1 MKSSSFT
8 KYEIERL
15 RFQYDFYSWGHTII
29 KFLDKFILK
38 NIMGVLSGFTGIP
51 HYLSKKISDDVPVTK
66 LDKINRILCYNVYR
80 CIGLP
85 FYHYHNEEIVNGVL
99 VDSLESYYIKSR
111 FEKMI
116 DKLDPS
122 LKAVVKPYFNKK
134 YEENVSEPKYDLL
147 KLDFLIEYYCLLRI
161 LGNFSDGTYMTRV
174 IMYLGGAHIN
184 NLISIFIDLGIFDFP
199 EDLRLYSKDLK
210 EIDESKED
218 NDLIQCISIPVEE
231 NGYLSFEPTF
241 ARSTPSETITFV
253 DLPIIETKRHEKLP
267 ISSISSILKRQT
279 FFNEKMEQER
289 IHEEIKKMEKERK
302 KMERKNKE
310 GKRQTRKKQNR
321 KRQTKRHNGK

>member
-1 MKSSSFT
+1 
-8 KYEIERL
+8 
-15 RFQYDFYSWGHTII
+15 
-29 KFLDKFILK
+29 
-38 NIMGVLSGFTGIP
+38 MGVL
-51 HYLSKKISDDVPVTK
+51 VA
-66 LDKINRILCYNVYR
+66 
-80 CIGLP
+80 
-85 FYHYHNEEIVNGVL
+85 
-99 VDSLESYYIKSR
+99 SLESRYIKSR

-147 KLDFLIEYYCLLRI
+147 KMDFLIEYYCLLRI

-210 EIDESKED
+210 ELIEIDEIDESKENTED
-218 NDLIQCISIPVEE
+218 IQCISIPVEE

-241 ARSTPSETITFV
+241 ARSTPSETIPFV

-279 FFNEKMEQER
+279 FFNEKMEQEK
-289 IHEEIKKMEKERK
+289 EYEQIKKMEKERK

-310 GKRQTRKKQNR
+310 GKRQT
-321 KRQTKRHNGK
+321 KRQTKRKNRK